1 MKISL
6 AITALSLVLTADQQ
20 QSANAWAP
28 SHSSATTA
36 LTSLIAQQQ
45 RRYNNKR
52 ATLYSTKDKEE
63 TTSTDTTAAAFQETK
78 GSKILGQPIPY
89 SQLTLGVLKETYP
102 GENRVS
108 QTPDSIKTLVK
119 AGMTVVVQ
127 SGGTNDR
134 N

>member
-1 MKISL
+1 MKIPL
-6 AITALSLVLTADQQ
+6 AITALSLVLTG
-20 QSANAWAP
+20 ANAWAP
-28 SHSSATTA
+28 LSATAA
-36 LTSLIAQQQ
+36 LTSSLLAQQTQ
-45 RRYNNKR
+45 RRYYNSKR
-52 ATLYSTKDKEE
+52 ALYSTKDKEE
-63 TTSTDTTAAAFQETK
+63 TTSTTDTTAAAFQEIK

-127 SGGTNDR
+127 SGGTNDP